1 MASQER
7 TESATPRR
15 RQDARERGQVA
26 RSSDVNAIIVFLTVL
41 VLVRVLTLR
50 EYHTVADLCIYYWG
64 ALDQIRVSP
73 DTVMAGTITAIVQ
86 SAYVLWPV
94 MLAAAAAALAANV
107 MQVGFVFAPK
117 VIRLDASRLNPM
129 NGLKRLF
136 SLRAGVELLKA
147 LLKILV
153 VAYMAYST
161 LWGSRHLLFVLPE
174 QTVAGVMLI
183 VCDIAYRVCLKAGLA
198 LLVLAL
204 ADYGFQRWQHER
216 DLRMTR
222 QELRDEYKRQ
232 EGDPLLKQRIR
243 QRQRELA
250 RRRMMAEV
258 PKADVVI
265 TNPTHLAVALRYD
278 PAHMDAPCVVAKGE
292 RALAERI
299 RDIAREAGVPV
310 IENKELAQALY
321 RLVPVGGV
329 IPSQLFEAVAQI
341 LAYVY
346 RIRGKTPAFSS
357 AA

>member
-1 MASQER
+1 
-7 TESATPRR
+7 
-15 RQDARERGQVA
+15 
-26 RSSDVNAIIVFLTVL
+26 
-41 VLVRVLTLR
+41 
-50 EYHTVADLCIYYWG
+50 
-64 ALDQIRVSP
+64 
-73 DTVMAGTITAIVQ
+73 
-86 SAYVLWPV
+86 PV
-94 MLAAAAAALAANV
+94 VVAAAAAALAANLL
-107 MQVGFVFAPK
+107 QVGFLCAPK
-117 VIRLDASRLNPM
+117 VIRLDASRLNPV
-129 NGLKRLF
+129 NGFKRLF
-136 SLRAGVELLKA
+136 SLRACVELLKA
-147 LLKILV
+147 LLKIAV
-153 VAYMAYST
+153 VAYIGYST

-183 VCDIAYRVCLKAGLA
+183 IGDIAYRICLKAGLA

-204 ADYGFQRWQHER
+204 ADYGFQRWQHEK

-299 RDIAREAGVPV
+299 REIAREAGVPV
-310 IENKELAQALY
+310 IENRELAQSLF